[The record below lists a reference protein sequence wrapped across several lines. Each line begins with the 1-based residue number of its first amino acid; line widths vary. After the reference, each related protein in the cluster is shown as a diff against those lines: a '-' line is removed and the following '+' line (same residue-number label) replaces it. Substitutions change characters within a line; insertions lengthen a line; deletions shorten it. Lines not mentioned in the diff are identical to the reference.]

1 MDKITRLRQAAN
13 EFAKRTESI
22 QSVQEVALFG
32 SLAKGDPYPKD
43 IDLAVIV
50 SSLDHIP
57 ALARAARKMSS
68 LFHNWDVFLFDS
80 RLNYMG
86 RLCHRKECPGGAV
99 ECIGCGDIPFI
110 KHIREFKFT
119 PEDFYSSPFEIL
131 FNRQSKSRFI
141 RQREQYGI
149 EENRSFEEFEDVV
162 LECWECGNSFIFTG
176 GEQKYYT
183 QHGFQPPKRCE
194 TCRTK
199 KQMLESGLSDY
210 DEIARFE
217 ILLARF

>member
-1 MDKITRLRQAAN
+1 MDKITRLRKAAK
-13 EFAKRTESI
+13 EFAQQAEFI

-57 ALARAARKMSS
+57 VLARAARKMGS
-68 LFHNWDVFLFDS
+68 LFHNWDVFVFNS
-80 RLNYMG
+80 RLNYVG
-86 RLCHRKECPGGAV
+86 RLCHRKECPCGAV

-119 PEDFYSSPFEIL
+119 PEDFYTSHFEIL
-131 FNRQSKSRFI
+131 FNHQLKSRFI
-141 RQREQYGI
+141 SQREQYGI
-149 EENRSFEEFEDVV
+149 EEIRGFEKFEDVM
-162 LECWECGNSFIFTG
+162 LECWECGDSFILTG
-176 GEQKYYT
+176 GKQKYYK
-183 QHGFQPPKRCE
+183 QHRFQLPKRCE
-194 TCRTK
+194 SCRIK
-199 KQMLESGLSDY
+199 QQMLESGLYDY

-217 ILLARF
+217 IL